1 MTRTGLASP
10 KSVRASRI
18 TNVNGKLALSG
29 KDRGF
34 TIIELLVVM
43 AIIGLLAA
51 IAIPVFSKLKGNAY
65 NSAAQS
71 DLRQIAIQNESVNT
85 QTSAYAVAGTGA
97 ANIVTAGDP
106 VLTSVKLTNT
116 ANEVQYYKVNASGL
130 SFAVANFDTRTNVVY
145 CWLSSGGTMTT
156 TTTAS
161 ATAAATAA
169 GTCMGSA

>member
-1 MTRTGLASP
+1 MNKTIPTKRG
-10 KSVRASRI
+10 SRVI
-18 TNVNGKLALSG
+18 NVDGKLGLTG

-71 DLRQIAIQNESVNT
+71 DLRQVAIQNESVNT
-85 QTSAYAVAGTGA
+85 QTGAYVAAGAGA

-106 VLTSVKLTNT
+106 VLANVKLTNT
-116 ANEVQYYKVNASGL
+116 ANEVQYYKVNGSGA
-130 SFAVANFDTRTNVVY
+130 SFAVANFDNRTFTVY

-156 TTTAS
+156 TA
-161 ATAAATAA
+161 AADAAAAATAA
-169 GTCMGSA
+169 GTCMASA